1 MERIDEMSVPLPIET
16 MIDDLYVV
24 TIIPT
29 RGVPKKV
36 GNLTLV
42 ETTLDYAFASRYV
55 NDVFVAT
62 DNVETAQF
70 AREKGAKVPGLRPTY
85 LSQDFINIADV
96 LKWAI
101 NEVEEI
107 GKIPDL
113 VVVLEETQPFRPKE
127 LVDEMIV
134 RVVNEGL
141 DGLISAKEEPRRI
154 WEKSSDHLHPVTDRF
169 IPRQFA
175 ETSTYIGL
183 LGLAF
188 VVRPSVLREGNIL
201 GPNMA
206 FYEVATP
213 LCGIEV
219 RDDESLTMVAP
230 LLELMK
236 EGNLRC

>member
-1 MERIDEMSVPLPIET
+1 DVVRVMERIDEMSVPLPIET

-154 WEKSSDHLHPVTDRF
+154 WEKSSDHLHPVTDR
-169 IPRQFA
+169 
-175 ETSTYIGL
+175 
-183 LGLAF
+183 
-188 VVRPSVLREGNIL
+188 
-201 GPNMA
+201 
-206 FYEVATP
+206 
-213 LCGIEV
+213 
-219 RDDESLTMVAP
+219 
-230 LLELMK
+230 
-236 EGNLRC
+236 